1 MTVEVENDLP
11 TVSADGQRVEQVIS
25 NLLNNAIQYI
35 PDQGEVSVDVK
46 RSAHGVAVSLSD
58 NGPGVPDDD
67 LPKLFDRFWR
77 AEKSRARSSG
87 GAGLRLGDCSP
98 IDRRTGRDDPRQ
110 QCAGR
115 RAEDH
120 V

>member
-1 MTVEVENDLP
+1 
-11 TVSADGQRVEQVIS
+11 VIS

-87 GAGLRLGDCSP
+87 GAGLGLA
-98 IDRRTGRDDPRQ
+98 IARQ
-110 QCAGR
+110 LIEGQGGTITASNVPGGGLKITF
-115 RAEDH
+115 ELKSNTI
-120 V
+120 